1 VKVFDFG
8 RSTFEEGTYKFK
20 KQWGAEPQLLRWQRF
35 DMNNVPIK
43 SLNDSAPMA
52 GGAREIAEKLWRKL
66 PLNLTIKIGALTRP
80 YISL

>member
-1 VKVFDFG
+1 
-8 RSTFEEGTYKFK
+8 
-20 KQWGAEPQLLRWQRF
+20 
-35 DMNNVPIK
+35 MNNVPIK